1 MKSENTENTVAVD
14 TLANLFADRMAT
26 FIVEAGPNNTKETLG
41 RLYRIAVPKSFVTK
55 DGVTVDMVSNA
66 NEFRAWIS
74 NNWNGS
80 RHGFKDL
87 DTSAKIARASD
98 PASNGFE
105 PSEPA
110 VQSPVELA
118 LQNIVAK
125 RNPKEVAGLTDAQ
138 IARVPSIQK
147 AVAIILNDPA
157 RTETY
162 RPLIEAELQNI
173 ASWSVERTR
182 KGEGAAQDDESKL
195 EF

>member
-1 MKSENTENTVAVD
+1 MAKSENGENMAVD
-14 TLANLFADRMAT
+14 TLANLFAPDMSK

-41 RLYRIAVPKSFVTK
+41 SLYRIAVPKSFVTK
-55 DGVTVDMVSNA
+55 DGVTVDMVGNA
-66 NEFRAWIS
+66 NEYRAWLS

-87 DTSAKIARASD
+87 DVAAKLARAAD

-118 LQNIVAK
+118 IQNIVAK
-125 RNPKEVAGLTDAQ
+125 RNPSSVAGLTDAQ
-138 IARVPSIQK
+138 ISRSPDMQK
-147 AVAIILNDPA
+147 AIATILNDPA

-162 RPLIEAELQNI
+162 RPLIEAELE
-173 ASWSVERTR
+173 AMRSWSIQRTR
-182 KGEGAAQDDESKL
+182 KGEASGSEESKL
-195 EF
+195 DF